1 MFYDESELRVHY
13 ADKLRE
19 LHRDRSSRWFR
30 AQLHERSPAGS
41 GGQISA
47 HADGP
52 VGAAVVDRP
61 GGGR

>member
-30 AQLHERSPAGS
+30 AQHHERSPADS
-41 GGQISA
+41 FADPGGPISA
-47 HADGP
+47 DAEATRDEQP
-52 VGAAVVDRP
+52 VGAR
-61 GGGR
+61 